1 MKVDYLDAKIQSHRA
16 NLQRYARLLAT
27 PLTELERE
35 YLRKRIAEERAEVA
49 NLELLRE
56 SKSVKS
62 KREAAAIAPD
72 LLPPR
77 VAPHPPSGS

>member
-49 NLELLRE
+49 HLEMLRE

-62 KREAAAIAPD
+62 NRETAAIVPN

-77 VAPHPPSGS
+77 GAPHAPSGS

>member
-56 SKSVKS
+56 GKSVKS
-62 KREAAAIAPD
+62 NSEAATIAPN
-72 LLPPR
+72 LLPSR
-77 VAPHPPSGS
+77 VAPETASGC